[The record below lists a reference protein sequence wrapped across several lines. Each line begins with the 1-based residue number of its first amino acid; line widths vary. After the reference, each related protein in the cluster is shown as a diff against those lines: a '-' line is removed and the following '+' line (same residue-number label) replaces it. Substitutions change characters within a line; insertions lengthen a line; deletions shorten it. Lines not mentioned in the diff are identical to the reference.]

1 MAATIKTK
9 ENLDKPNDLTQK
21 ISDTIDPQ
29 LEAEFKNWSENMD
42 WLTDNRVKL
51 RETYADKCV
60 AIVDKK
66 VCFAAENI
74 PELLKLVRAK
84 YGDDRSVAIGFVPK
98 EHIDWIV

>member
-1 MAATIKTK
+1 MTATIKTK
-9 ENLDKPNDLTQK
+9 EKSSKRNDLTQK
-21 ISDTIDPQ
+21 IFDPIDPQ
-29 LEAEFKNWSENMD
+29 LEAEFKNCGENTS
-42 WLTDNRVKL
+42 WLRRNRVKL

-60 AIVDKK
+60 AVVDKK